1 MELTLKQKTAFGI
14 GAVGKDMVYALSAS
28 YVMYYYQD
36 VLGLSAS
43 FVGVVL
49 MAARFFDAFND
60 PFMGVLVAKTR
71 TRWGR
76 FRPWIFSGTLLN
88 ALVLYALFA
97 APVLDEAAL
106 MVYFS
111 VVYIL
116 WGVTYTMMDI
126 PYWSMIP
133 AVTRTPKDREN
144 LSMVGRTC
152 AGVGSALIAMFT
164 MLLVGALGG
173 NSERAGFRWVALI
186 VSVLFVVTELVCCAA
201 MRETTPSEM
210 KTATV
215 KEMFSALF
223 RNDQAMVVVGSIVLI
238 NSALYL
244 TSNFI
249 IYFFKYDLG
258 GAGWKATYTLFS
270 TVGGAAQILG
280 MMVLYPLL
288 RKKFSSTQVFHLS
301 LVLALCG
308 YGTLL
313 VFCLTGLSHSLVLAL
328 CGYGTLLVFC
338 LTGLSHSLALLCI
351 PGVVVFACNGMLSVL
366 TTLFL
371 SNSVDYGQL
380 KTGRREESVIF
391 SMQTFVVKA
400 ASGVAVFLTG
410 IGLDLIGLVG
420 NTEETG
426 PVAVQSAG
434 TLLGLRL
441 MMTVLPM
448 LVLAGVLVLFRRKF
462 VLTDARAAEI
472 SAQLHGEETHH
483 D

>member
-1 MELTLKQKTAFGI
+1 MKLTGKQKAAFGI

-36 VLGLSAS
+36 VLGLSAT
-43 FVGVVL
+43 FVGLIL
-49 MAARFFDAFND
+49 MIARVFDALND

-71 TRWGR
+71 TKWGR
-76 FRPWIFSGTLLN
+76 FRPWILSGTVLN

-97 APVLDEAAL
+97 APVLEGAGM

-111 VVYIL
+111 VIYIL

-133 AVTRTPKDREN
+133 AVTSTPADREN
-144 LSMVGRTC
+144 LSVVGRTC
-152 AGVGSALIAMFT
+152 AGVGSALVAMFT

-173 NSERAGFRWVALI
+173 SNERTGFRYVALI
-186 VSVLFVVTELVCCAA
+186 VSGIFVVTELICCAQ
-201 MRETTPSEM
+201 MRETAQSEM
-210 KTATV
+210 KTASV
-215 KEMFSALF
+215 GEMFRALF
-223 RNDQAMVVVGSIVLI
+223 ANDQAMVVVCSIVLI

-244 TSNFI
+244 TSNFV
-249 IYFFKYDLG
+249 IYFFKYDFG
-258 GAGWKATYTLFS
+258 GDGWKASYTLFS
-270 TVGGAAQILG
+270 TIGGAAQILG
-280 MMVLYPLL
+280 MMVLYPVL
-288 RKKFSSTQVFHLS
+288 RRKLSNTGVFRLS
-301 LVLALCG
+301 LIAALCG
-308 YGTLL
+308 YALL
-313 VFCLTGLSHSLVLAL
+313 LAL
-328 CGYGTLLVFC
+328 CLLGFSGS
-338 LTGLSHSLALLCI
+338 LTALCV
-351 PGVVVFACNGMLSVL
+351 PGIVVFACNGMLSVL

-426 PVAVQSAG
+426 PVAAQSAQ

-448 LVLAGVLVLFRRKF
+448 LVLVAALVLFRRKF
-462 VLTDARAAEI
+462 VLTDEKAGEI
-472 SAQLHGEETHH
+472 SRQLREKEQSHG
-483 D
+483 

>member
-1 MELTLKQKTAFGI
+1 MELTLKQKAAFGI

-28 YVMYYYQD
+28 YAMYFYQD
-36 VLGLSAS
+36 VLGLSAT
-43 FVGVVL
+43 FVGLVL
-49 MAARFFDAFND
+49 MIARIFDAVND
-60 PFMGVLVAKTR
+60 PFMGVLVAKTH

-76 FRPWIFSGTLLN
+76 FRPWLFTGTVLN
-88 ALVLYALFA
+88 AVVLYALFA
-97 APVLDEAAL
+97 APNLEEAGL

-133 AVTRTPKDREN
+133 AVTKTSSDREN
-144 LSMVGRTC
+144 LSVVGRTC

-164 MLLVGALGG
+164 MMLVGVLGG
-173 NSERAGFRWVALI
+173 DSERAGFRWVALI
-186 VSVLFVVTELVCCAA
+186 VAVVFVISEVLCCVFFKEKSQTK
-201 MRETTPSEM
+201 MQ
-210 KTATV
+210 TAGV
-215 KEMFSALF
+215 KDMFSALF
-223 RNDQAMVVVGSIVLI
+223 RNDQAMVVVLSIVLI

-244 TSNFI
+244 TSNFV
-249 IYFFKYDLG
+249 IYFFKYDFG
-258 GAGWKATYTLFS
+258 GASWKGDYTLFS

-288 RKKFSSTQVFHLS
+288 RKKLTSTRVFTIS
-301 LVLALCG
+301 LVAGIFAYVL
-308 YGTLL
+308 LL
-313 VFCLTGLSHSLVLAL
+313 VFCLLGFSSSLP
-328 CGYGTLLVFC
+328 LLF
-338 LTGLSHSLALLCI
+338 I
-351 PGVVVFACNGMLSVL
+351 PGVLIFACNGMLSVL

-410 IGLDLIGLVG
+410 IGLDLIGLQG
-420 NTEETG
+420 NTDETG
-426 PVAVQSAG
+426 PIAEQSEE

-441 MMTVLPM
+441 MMTILPM
-448 LVLAGVLVLFRRKF
+448 IVLVVALLLFLKKF
-462 VLTDARAAEI
+462 KLTDQRVAEI
-472 SAQLHGEETHH
+472 AKELREKENGNE
-483 D
+483 

>member
-1 MELTLKQKTAFGI
+1 MELTLKQKAAFGI

-164 MLLVGALGG
+164 MLLVGLLGG
-173 NSERAGFRWVALI
+173 DSERAGFRWVALI
-186 VSVLFVVTELVCCAA
+186 VAAIFAVTELVCCIS
-201 MRETTPSEM
+201 MKETTPSEM

-258 GAGWKATYTLFS
+258 GSGWKATYTLFS

-288 RKKFSSTQVFHLS
+288 RKIQQHAGIPPEPCAGAVRLRHTAGVLPDRAFPQPCPAVHPGRCRVRLQRDADRADHPVPFQQCGLRPAQDRTPGGERHLFH
-301 LVLALCG
+301 ADLCG
-308 YGTLL
+308 QG
-313 VFCLTGLSHSLVLAL
+313 CLWRGGVSDRHRAGSHRS
-328 CGYGTLLVFC
+328 CGQHG
-338 LTGLSHSLALLCI
+338 GDR
-351 PGVVVFACNGMLSVL
+351 PGGSTKRRNPAGSAPDDNRAAHAG
-366 TTLFL
+366 
-371 SNSVDYGQL
+371 
-380 KTGRREESVIF
+380 TGRRTGAVPPQVYF
-391 SMQTFVVKA
+391 DGPACCRDQRT
-400 ASGVAVFLTG
+400 ASRG
-410 IGLDLIGLVG
+410 G
-420 NTEETG
+420 NA
-426 PVAVQSAG
+426 P
-434 TLLGLRL
+434 
-441 MMTVLPM
+441 
-448 LVLAGVLVLFRRKF
+448 
-462 VLTDARAAEI
+462 
-472 SAQLHGEETHH
+472 
-483 D
+483 

>member
-106 MVYFS
+106 MIYFC

-173 NSERAGFRWVALI
+173 DSERAGFRWVALI
-186 VSVLFVVTELVCCAA
+186 VAAIFAVTELVCCIS
-201 MRETTPSEM
+201 MKETTPSEM

-280 MMVLYPLL
+280 MMVLYPLAAQKVQQYAGILPEPFAGAVRL
-288 RKKFSSTQVFHLS
+288 RH
-301 LVLALCG
+301 A
-308 YGTLL
+308 
-313 VFCLTGLSHSLVLAL
+313 
-328 CGYGTLLVFC
+328 
-338 LTGLSHSLALLCI
+338 
-351 PGVVVFACNGMLSVL
+351 
-366 TTLFL
+366 
-371 SNSVDYGQL
+371 
-380 KTGRREESVIF
+380 
-391 SMQTFVVKA
+391 
-400 ASGVAVFLTG
+400 
-410 IGLDLIGLVG
+410 
-420 NTEETG
+420 
-426 PVAVQSAG
+426 
-434 TLLGLRL
+434 
-441 MMTVLPM
+441 
-448 LVLAGVLVLFRRKF
+448 AGVLPDRPFPQPCPAVHSGRGGVRLQRNA
-462 VLTDARAAEI
+462 DRADHPVPFQQRGLR
-472 SAQLHGEETHH
+472 SAQDRTPGGERYLFHADLCGQGCLRCGGIPDRHRAGPHRSCGQHGGDRPGGSTKRRNPAGSAPDDDRSAHAGAGWCAGAVPPQVCS
-483 D
+483 DRCPRCRDQRTAPRGGNAP

>member
-1 MELTLKQKTAFGI
+1 MKLTASQKAAFGI

-36 VLGLSAS
+36 VLGLSAT
-43 FVGVVL
+43 FVGLIL
-49 MAARFFDAFND
+49 MIARVFDALND

-71 TRWGR
+71 SKWGR
-76 FRPWIFSGTLLN
+76 FRPWILSGTVLN

-97 APVLDEAAL
+97 APVLEGAGM

-133 AVTRTPKDREN
+133 AVTSTPADREN
-144 LSMVGRTC
+144 LSVVGRTC

-173 NSERAGFRWVALI
+173 SSERAGFRYVALI
-186 VSVLFVVTELVCCAA
+186 VAGIFVVTEIICCAK
-201 MRETTPSEM
+201 MKENTNTEM
-210 KTATV
+210 KTASV
-215 KEMFSALF
+215 GEMFKALF
-223 RNDQAMVVVGSIVLI
+223 SNDQAIVVVLTIVLI

-244 TSNFI
+244 TSNFV
-249 IYFFKYDLG
+249 IYFFKYDFG
-258 GAGWKATYTLFS
+258 GEGWKASYTLFS
-270 TVGGAAQILG
+270 TIGGAAQILG

-288 RKKFSSTQVFHLS
+288 RKKLSNTGVFNLS

-308 YGTLL
+308 YGLLL
-313 VFCLTGLSHSLVLAL
+313 VLCLVGFSGNLIAL
-328 CGYGTLLVFC
+328 CV
-338 LTGLSHSLALLCI
+338 
-351 PGVVVFACNGMLSVL
+351 PGIVVFACNGMLTVL

-371 SNSVDYGQL
+371 SNSVDYGEM

-426 PVAVQSAG
+426 PVAAQSAG
-434 TLLGLRL
+434 TLMGLRL

-448 LVLAGVLVLFRRKF
+448 VVLAVALVLFRKKF
-462 VLTDARAAEI
+462 LLTDEKAAQISQELKERA
-472 SAQLHGEETHH
+472 HG
-483 D
+483 

>member
-1 MELTLKQKTAFGI
+1 MKLTAKQKAAFGI

-28 YVMYYYQD
+28 YVMYFYQD
-36 VLGLSAS
+36 VLRLSAT
-43 FVGVVL
+43 FVGLIL
-49 MAARFFDAFND
+49 MIARVFDALND
-60 PFMGVLVAKTR
+60 PFMGVIVAKTR

-76 FRPWIFSGTLLN
+76 FRPWILTGTVLN

-97 APVLDEAAL
+97 APDLSQAGM

-111 VVYIL
+111 IVYIL

-133 AVTRTPKDREN
+133 AVTSTPADREN
-144 LSMVGRTC
+144 LSVVGRTC
-152 AGVGSALIAMFT
+152 AGVGAALIAMFT

-173 NSERAGFRWVALI
+173 DSERAGFKYVALI
-186 VSVLFVVTELVCCAA
+186 VSIVFVVTEIVCCAK
-201 MRETTPSEM
+201 MKESNQTEM

-215 KEMFSALF
+215 KEMFRALF
-223 RNDQAMVVVGSIVLI
+223 SNDQAIVVVLSIVLI

-244 TSNFI
+244 TSNFV
-249 IYFFKYDLG
+249 IYFFKYDFG
-258 GAGWKATYTLFS
+258 GAGWKESYTLFS
-270 TVGGAAQILG
+270 TIGGAAQILG
-280 MMVLYPLL
+280 MMLLYPLL
-288 RKKFSSTQVFHLS
+288 RKKLSNTGVFTLS
-301 LVLALCG
+301 LVLALGG
-308 YGTLL
+308 YGLL
-313 VFCLTGLSHSLVLAL
+313 LAL
-328 CGYGTLLVFC
+328 CLA
-338 LTGLSHSLALLCI
+338 GLSGNLITLCV

-420 NTEETG
+420 DTEETG
-426 PVAVQSAG
+426 AVAAQSAG

-448 LVLAGVLVLFRRKF
+448 LVLLAALLLFRRKF
-462 VLTDARAAEI
+462 ILTDEKAAEI
-472 SAQLHGEETHH
+472 SRQLRGEEHH
-483 D
+483 A

>member
-1 MELTLKQKTAFGI
+1 MELTTKQKAAFGI

-36 VLGLSAS
+36 VLGLSAT
-43 FVGVVL
+43 FVGLIL
-49 MAARFFDAFND
+49 MIARVFDAFND

-76 FRPWIFSGTLLN
+76 FRPWIFSGTVLN
-88 ALVLYALFA
+88 AAVLYALFA
-97 APVLDEAAL
+97 APALAEAGM

-111 VVYIL
+111 VIYIL

-133 AVTRTPKDREN
+133 AVTRTPADREN
-144 LSMVGRTC
+144 LSVVGRTC
-152 AGVGSALIAMFT
+152 AGVGSALI
-164 MLLVGALGG
+164 
-173 NSERAGFRWVALI
+173 VAVI
-186 VSVLFVVTELVCCAA
+186 FVVTEILCCASVK
-201 MRETTPSEM
+201 ETSGGEM
-210 KTATV
+210 KNATV
-215 KEMFSALF
+215 GEMFKALF
-223 RNDQAMVVVGSIVLI
+223 ANDQALVVVGSIVLI

-249 IYFFKYDLG
+249 IYFFKYDFG
-258 GAGWKATYTLFS
+258 GTGWKASYTLFS
-270 TVGGAAQILG
+270 TIGGAAQILG
-280 MMVLYPLL
+280 MMILYPLV
-288 RKKFSSTQVFHLS
+288 RKKLSNTGVFTLS
-301 LVLALCG
+301 LALALGG
-308 YGTLL
+308 YGVLL
-313 VFCLTGLSHSLVLAL
+313 VLCLTGFSGNLVLL
-328 CGYGTLLVFC
+328 CV
-338 LTGLSHSLALLCI
+338 

-426 PVAVQSAG
+426 PVAAQSAS

-448 LVLAGVLVLFRRKF
+448 VVLVAALVLFRRKF
-462 VLTDARAAEI
+462 TLSDDHAAEI
-472 SAQLHGEETHH
+472 SAQLHGKKEGV
-483 D
+483 

>member
-1 MELTLKQKTAFGI
+1 MELTGKQKAAFGI

-36 VLGLSAS
+36 VLHLSAT
-43 FVGVVL
+43 FVGLIL
-49 MAARFFDAFND
+49 MIARIFDAFND
-60 PFMGVLVAKTR
+60 PFMGILVAKTR
-71 TRWGR
+71 TRFGR
-76 FRPWIFSGTLLN
+76 FRPWIFTGTVLN
-88 ALVLYALFA
+88 AFVLYALFA
-97 APVLDEAAL
+97 APVLSEAGM

-133 AVTRTPKDREN
+133 AVTRTLKDRET
-144 LSMVGRTC
+144 LSVGGRTC
-152 AGVGSALIAMFT
+152 AGGGSALIAMFT

-173 NSERAGFRWVALI
+173 SSERTGFRYVALI
-186 VSVLFVVTELVCCAA
+186 VSGIFVVTEIICCAHVMENA
-201 MRETTPSEM
+201 PTEM

-215 KEMFSALF
+215 QVMFSAQY
-223 RNDQAMVVVGSIVLI
+223 RTDQAMVVEATIVLI

-249 IYFFKYDLG
+249 IYFFKYDFG
-258 GAGWKATYTLFS
+258 GEGWKGSYTLFS

-288 RKKFSSTQVFHLS
+288 RKKLSSTGVFRLS
-301 LVLALCG
+301 VIAAQAG
-308 YGTLL
+308 YGLLL
-313 VFCLTGLSHSLVLAL
+313 VFCLTGLSGNLVA
-328 CGYGTLLVFC
+328 LLV
-338 LTGLSHSLALLCI
+338 
-351 PGVVVFACNGMLSVL
+351 PGIVVFACNGMLSVL

-420 NTEETG
+420 NTDETA
-426 PVAVQSAG
+426 PAAVQSAG
-434 TLLGLRL
+434 TLMGLRL
-441 MMTVLPM
+441 LMTVLPM
-448 LVLAGVLVLFRRKF
+448 LVLAAALVLFRKKF
-462 VLTDARAAEI
+462 ILTDEKAAQI
-472 SAQLHGEETHH
+472 SAQLQEKRHG
-483 D
+483 

>member
-1 MELTLKQKTAFGI
+1 MELTTKQKAAFGI

-36 VLGLSAS
+36 VLGLPAT
-43 FVGVVL
+43 FVGLIL
-49 MAARFFDAFND
+49 MIARVFDAFND

-76 FRPWIFSGTLLN
+76 FRPWILSGTVLN
-88 ALVLYALFA
+88 AVVLYALFA
-97 APVLDEAAL
+97 APVLEGADM

-111 VVYIL
+111 VIYIL

-133 AVTRTPKDREN
+133 AVTRTPADREN
-144 LSMVGRTC
+144 LSVVGRTC
-152 AGVGSALIAMFT
+152 AGVGSAL
-164 MLLVGALGG
+164 
-173 NSERAGFRWVALI
+173 N
-186 VSVLFVVTELVCCAA
+186 
-201 MRETTPSEM
+201 
-210 KTATV
+210 
-215 KEMFSALF
+215 
-223 RNDQAMVVVGSIVLI
+223 
-238 NSALYL
+238 L

-249 IYFFKYDLG
+249 IYFFKYDFG
-258 GAGWKATYTLFS
+258 GTGWKASYTLFS
-270 TVGGAAQILG
+270 TIGGAAQILG
-280 MMVLYPLL
+280 MMVLYPVL
-288 RKKFSSTQVFHLS
+288 RKKLSNTAVFTVS
-301 LVLALCG
+301 LGLALGG
-308 YGTLL
+308 YAVLL
-313 VFCLTGLSHSLVLAL
+313 LLCLTGFS
-328 CGYGTLLVFC
+328 G
-338 LTGLSHSLALLCI
+338 SLALLCV

-410 IGLDLIGLVG
+410 IGLDLIGLAG
-420 NTEETG
+420 NAEETG
-426 PVAVQSAG
+426 PVAAQSAG

-448 LVLAGVLVLFRRKF
+448 AVLAAALVLFRRRF
-462 VLTDARAAEI
+462 TLTDDRAAEI
-472 SAQLHGEETHH
+472 SAALHREETQNG
-483 D
+483 